1 MEELVQKAQDGD
13 VLAFEHIYRLHVG
26 RVYALCRRLATDPG
40 LAEELTQD
48 TFVRA
53 WHRLDTFEP
62 GTQLHSWL
70 FKVAL
75 NVVLADR
82 RTRGRRARWE
92 TAVDDPV
99 RLESLSRRPEP
110 RSGLDLEK
118 AIARLPPGARQ
129 VFVLHDVEG
138 FRHDEIA
145 TQLEITP
152 GTSKAQLHRARKLLR
167 EALTR

>member
-1 MEELVQKAQDGD
+1 MVDLVQKARDGD
-13 VLAFEHIYRLHVG
+13 VLAFERIYRLHVG
-26 RVYALCRRLATDPG
+26 RVFALCRRLATDPG

-48 TFVRA
+48 TFVRV

-62 GTQLHSWL
+62 GTHFHSWL

-82 RTRGRRARWE
+82 RARGRRARRE
-92 TAVDDPV
+92 IAVDDPD
-99 RLESLSRRPEP
+99 RLETRSWRPEP
-110 RSGLDLEK
+110 RSGLDLER
-118 AIARLPPGARQ
+118 AIAQLPAGARQ
-129 VFVLHDVEG
+129 VFILYDVEG

-145 TQLEITP
+145 THLEITP

-167 EALTR
+167 EALTK

>member
-1 MEELVQKAQDGD
+1 METLVQKAQDGD
-13 VLAFEHIYRLHVG
+13 VLAFERIYRLHVG
-26 RVYALCRRLATDPG
+26 RVYALCRRLATDPE

-48 TFVRA
+48 TFVRV

-62 GTQLHSWL
+62 GTQFRSWL

-82 RTRGRRARWE
+82 RARGRRARWE
-92 TAVDDPV
+92 VAVDNPA
-99 RLESLSRRPEP
+99 RLESRSRRLEP
-110 RSGLDLEK
+110 RSGLDIER

-129 VFVLHDVEG
+129 VFVLHDIEG

-145 TQLEITP
+145 THLEITP